1 MRSTAG
7 KKPNAMSQAHLDF
20 GTPNYAAEAFLV
32 SEETA
37 AARAALDQWRTW
49 PGGVFCLFGEMGS
62 GKSHLGAIWAEKASS
77 HVLKGPDLSLQF
89 AEAPAAAG
97 KLILLIDEADQA
109 DETALFALLSRL
121 EREGGAVLL
130 LSRQPPSQWPFGLA
144 DLQSRLKAIATES
157 LKAPEQKL
165 LAQLIV
171 RYAAA
176 KGFKL
181 DESSATYLAARIPRT
196 FEAAKAVSTCLET
209 VATSSLKTP
218 MALAQRALRAL
229 YPNDWTDG
237 QAQSGDLFEA

>member
-1 MRSTAG
+1 
-7 KKPNAMSQAHLDF
+7 MSQAHLDF
-20 GTPNYAAEAFLV
+20 GTPNHAAEAFLV

-37 AARAALDQWRTW
+37 AAWAALDQWRTW
-49 PGGVFCLFGEMGS
+49 PGGVFCLFGEAGS

-77 HVLKGPDLSLQF
+77 HVLKGTDLTLQF
-89 AEAPAAAG
+89 AEAPAVSG
-97 KLILLIDEADQA
+97 KLVALIDEADQA

-181 DESSATYLAARIPRT
+181 DEPSATYLAARIPRT
-196 FEAAKAVSTCLET
+196 FEAAKAVTACLET

-229 YPNDWTDG
+229 YPNDWTDE
-237 QAQSGDLFEA
+237 QAQSSDLFEA